1 MILPNLGDHLFPGVR
16 FVGYSSPKF
25 PGWNFQQYTLRVK
38 PSGFPFPSYCSVAT
52 APYWLGCVG
61 RGIIPGQMIKWAD
74 DYIRKRDDL
83 RERGARDAREGKD
96 ATAFHD
102 LGLPRW
108 YPNDPTFYTDLYTEY
123 ELAYYAEKADLLR
136 KAKALH
142 WFAEFS
148 EGVMGWVPEPSPLV
162 VNALID
168 AIERWL
174 KEPNRTAY

>member
-1 MILPNLGDHLFPGVR
+1 
-16 FVGYSSPKF
+16 
-25 PGWNFQQYTLRVK
+25 
-38 PSGFPFPSYCSVAT
+38 
-52 APYWLGCVG
+52 
-61 RGIIPGQMIKWAD
+61 MIKWAE

-83 RERGARDAREGKD
+83 RERGVRDAREGKD

-108 YPNDPTFYTDLYTEY
+108 YPNDPTFCTDLYTEY
-123 ELAYYAEKADLLR
+123 ELAYHPEKADLLR

-148 EGVMGWVPEPSPLV
+148 EGVMGCVPEPSPLV

-168 AIERWL
+168 AIEQWL
-174 KEPNRTAY
+174 EGAHSNSFLRPRLIRT